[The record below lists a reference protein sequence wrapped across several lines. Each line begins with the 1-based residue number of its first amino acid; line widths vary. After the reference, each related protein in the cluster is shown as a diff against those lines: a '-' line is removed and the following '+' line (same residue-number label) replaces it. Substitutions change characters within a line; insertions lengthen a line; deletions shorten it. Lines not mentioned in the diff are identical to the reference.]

1 MSGRELHEQHRR
13 LLEDSAIRDDVATE
27 RGYFSVHA
35 KRDLEALG
43 FGRSQQV
50 VPTLMI
56 PIYGVVNG
64 EPPWYIHRPDEPR
77 IKDGRPRKY
86 EIPAGRKMSLDI
98 HPRVRPNL
106 ANPAL
111 PLFVTEGSR
120 KVDALITA
128 GASAVVG
135 VIGVW
140 NWRGRNHED
149 GLALLPDWEWVALK
163 EGRQV
168 YVLYDSDVML
178 KEPVHQAMGRMGAA
192 LKRMGASVAYCY
204 LPAGAGGAKVG
215 ADDFLASGRALAD
228 IVALASPELR
238 KPTLTSVGD
247 SLPPNQRSTRQHSP
261 PLAHEGDILARLAR
275 DLRAAGHVGEERAA
289 KLLYLVATSRLLDKI
304 VSAVVKGPS
313 AGGKSAVV
321 ERVLGFFP
329 EEAYYSLSGMS
340 ERALAYSEE
349 PLQHRILVVFE
360 AAGLTGDWASYLMR
374 SLLSEGRIRYEV
386 AESTSEGVKVRLIE
400 REGPTG
406 LIVTT
411 TAVSLHAENETRLI
425 SIPVDDSAEQ
435 TGRVMK
441 AIASGNGRPVDVSGW
456 HELQYWLAD
465 GERRVEVPY
474 AKALAELIP
483 PVSVRLRRDFGSL
496 LGLVRAHALL
506 HRASRDTD
514 GDGAVVA
521 DVEDY
526 AAVREL
532 VVDLISDA
540 IGATVSEATRETVS
554 AVAEIV
560 AAGDE
565 YASNAQLAERLEIDK
580 AAVSRRVRVAIGQ
593 GYLRND
599 EDRRGK
605 PSKLA
610 LADPLPEDVEV
621 LPTVDVL
628 TLRLGGDTPP
638 STSTTPD
645 FDEWLDQVRE
655 DADPSYPTEE
665 DFEQNGEPLW
675 KSAPNRPLREGE

>member
-1 MSGRELHEQHRR
+1 MRREL
-13 LLEDSAIRDDVATE
+13 LEASAISDDVARE
-27 RGYFSVHA
+27 RGYFSVQP
-35 KRDLEALG
+35 KRDLELLG
-43 FGRSQQV
+43 FGRSQQI
-50 VPTLMI
+50 VPTLVI
-56 PIYGVVNG
+56 PIHGVIEG
-64 EPPWYIHRPDEPR
+64 EPPWYVHRPDEPR

-98 HPRVRPNL
+98 HSRVRPNL
-106 ANPAL
+106 ADPAL
-111 PLFVTEGSR
+111 PLFITEGSR

-128 GASAVVG
+128 GARAVVG
-135 VIGVW
+135 VVGVW
-140 NWRGRNHED
+140 NWRGRNGQD

-168 YVLYDSDVML
+168 YVIYDSDVML

-204 LPAGAGGAKVG
+204 LAAGEGGTKVG
-215 ADDFLASGRALAD
+215 ADDYLAAGHGLAD
-228 IVALASPELR
+228 IVALGTTELR
-238 KPTLTSVGD
+238 KPTSTPLGD
-247 SLPPNQRSTRQHSP
+247 SLLPNQRSTRQHSP
-261 PLAHEGDILARLAR
+261 PLAHEPDILSRLAS
-275 DLRAAGHVGEERAA
+275 DLRATGHVGEERAA
-289 KLLYLVATSRLLDKI
+289 KLLYLVGTSRLLDRI

-321 ERVLGFFP
+321 ERVLAFFP

-349 PLQHRILVVFE
+349 PLQHRVLVVFE

-374 SLLSEGRIRYEV
+374 SLLSEGCIRYEV
-386 AESTSEGVKVRLIE
+386 AEATSEGVKVRLIE

-435 TGRVMK
+435 TARVMR
-441 AIASGNGRPVDVSGW
+441 AIASGNGRLPDVSGW

-465 GERRVEVPY
+465 GERRVEVPF
-474 AKALAELIP
+474 ADALAGLIP
-483 PVSVRLRRDFGSL
+483 PVAVRLRRDFGSL

-506 HRASRDTD
+506 HRAAREV
-514 GDGAVVA
+514 GERGVVA
-521 DVEDY
+521 TVEDY

-532 VVDLISDA
+532 IVDLISDG
-540 IGATVSEATRETVS
+540 IGATVSEATRETVN
-554 AVAEIV
+554 AVANIISGGE
-560 AAGDE
+560 D
-565 YASNAQLAERLEIDK
+565 YASNAQLAERLKLDK
-580 AAVSRRVRVAIGQ
+580 AAVSRRVRVAINQ

-610 LADPLPEDVEV
+610 LADPLPEDVQV

-628 TLRLGGDTPP
+628 TLHLGGDIPP
-638 STSTTPD
+638 PTSTTGE
-645 FDEWLDQVRE
+645 DEIAAFELRL
-655 DADPSYPTEE
+655 EE
-665 DFEQNGEPLW
+665 
-675 KSAPNRPLREGE
+675 ARHHAI